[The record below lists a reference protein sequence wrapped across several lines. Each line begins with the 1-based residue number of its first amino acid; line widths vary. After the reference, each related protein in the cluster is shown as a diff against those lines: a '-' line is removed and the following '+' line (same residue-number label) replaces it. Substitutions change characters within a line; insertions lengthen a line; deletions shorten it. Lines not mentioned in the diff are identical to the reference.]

1 MDKNIRYIAIK
12 FSEQD
17 YNEII
22 KESLIET
29 FD

>member
-1 MDKNIRYIAIK
+1 MDKNVRCIEIK

-22 KESLIET
+22 KESLKET
-29 FD
+29 FE